1 MAETKKTTTKATTKK
16 TTTKAVSVKATSS
29 DKTKA
34 TKTVASSEVTATK
47 IAKQVKK
54 ASSYEPK
61 LRIKLKSYDVRM
73 LEASSGKIVSM
84 LTKSGASIKGP
95 IPLPKWRK
103 LYTVNT
109 SHFVDKDS
117 REQYEQFVYTR
128 LIDVVETGPKTM
140 ENLQNISIPV
150 GVSVEVKVF

>member
-1 MAETKKTTTKATTKK
+1 MAEKKITEKKTPEKKTTVAKVAKK
-16 TTTKAVSVKATSS
+16 PAVKAAV
-29 DKTKA
+29 KA
-34 TKTVASSEVTATK
+34 APAPEKVV
-47 IAKQVKK
+47 KQAKK
-54 ASSYEPK
+54 ASVYEPK

-73 LEASSGKIVSM
+73 LESSTSKIVSM

-109 SHFVDKDS
+109 SHFVNKDS

-128 LIDVVETGPKTM
+128 LIDVIETGIKTM
-140 ENLQNISIPV
+140 ESLQNINIPV
-150 GVSVEVKVF
+150 GVMVEVKVF

>member
-1 MAETKKTTTKATTKK
+1 MKA
-16 TTTKAVSVKATSS
+16 AVKAAPAPE
-29 DKTKA
+29 K
-34 TKTVASSEVTATK
+34 VV
-47 IAKQVKK
+47 KQVKK
-54 ASSYEPK
+54 ASVYEPK

-73 LEASSGKIVSM
+73 LESSTSKIVSM

-109 SHFVDKDS
+109 SHFVNKDS

-128 LIDVVETGPKTM
+128 LIDVIETGIKTM
-140 ENLQNISIPV
+140 ESLQNINIPV
-150 GVSVEVKVF
+150 GVMVEVKVF

>member
-1 MAETKKTTTKATTKK
+1 MTEEKK
-16 TTTKAVSVKATSS
+16 
-29 DKTKA
+29 
-34 TKTVASSEVTATK
+34 TKTVAKKTVAKASASELTHSSEKASK
-47 IAKQVKK
+47 PVKK
-54 ASSYEPK
+54 ATGYEPK

-73 LEASSGKIVSM
+73 LESSTGKIVSM
-84 LTKSGASIKGP
+84 LTKSGAAIKGP

-117 REQYEQFVYTR
+117 REQYEQFVYSR

-140 ENLQNISIPV
+140 ENLQNVSIPV
-150 GVSVEVKVF
+150 

>member
-1 MAETKKTTTKATTKK
+1 MAEKKITEKITPEK
-16 TTTKAVSVKATSS
+16 
-29 DKTKA
+29 
-34 TKTVASSEVTATK
+34 KTVAKVAKKPAVKAAVKAAPAPEKVV
-47 IAKQVKK
+47 KQVKK
-54 ASSYEPK
+54 ASVYEPK

-73 LEASSGKIVSM
+73 LESSTSKIVSM

-109 SHFVDKDS
+109 SHFVNKDS

-128 LIDVVETGPKTM
+128 LIDVIETGIKTM
-140 ENLQNISIPV
+140 ESLQNINIPV
-150 GVSVEVKVF
+150 GVMVEVKVF

>member
-1 MAETKKTTTKATTKK
+1 MAEKKITEKITPEK
-16 TTTKAVSVKATSS
+16 
-29 DKTKA
+29 
-34 TKTVASSEVTATK
+34 KTVAKVAKKPAVKAAVKAAPAPEKVV
-47 IAKQVKK
+47 KQVKK
-54 ASSYEPK
+54 ASVYEPK

-73 LEASSGKIVSM
+73 LESSTSKIVSM

-109 SHFVDKDS
+109 SHFVNKDS

-128 LIDVVETGPKTM
+128 LIDVIETGIKTITRAII
-140 ENLQNISIPV
+140 LLSR
-150 GVSVEVKVF
+150 